1 MWPSLLPIGLY
12 PGVFAQSISFVNM
25 KVTPVVPCPLLTS
38 LASLIRSLAELIE
51 YVLPTTKD
59 VVELIAIALLAV
71 VLVITLKNDVATD
84 LVVTPTPIWVR
95 KPPVVASSA

>member
-1 MWPSLLPIGLY
+1 
-12 PGVFAQSISFVNM
+12 M
-25 KVTPVVPCPLLTS
+25 KVAPVVLCPLLTS
-38 LASLIRSLAELIE
+38 VASLIRSLAELIE
-51 YVLPTTKD
+51 YVLPTTRD
-59 VVELIAIALLAV
+59 VIEFIAIALLAV